1 MSLCRFIWVS
11 LGGFLY
17 SNHSPSS
24 MSAMRTM
31 RIRLADVGDINTK
44 IPKRPP
50 EPLQWKSRDVKRDN
64 SERFFSSAARPRASA
79 PRSVSVVAGKQ
90 HPLKAR
96 SSLASTLLFQSP
108 DSNLVAAAAL
118 VQGLRQ
124 GPEVGWSLW
133 EVKRDNSVHF
143 IPNWEHDSQV
153 LVHLL
158 SKSKMQITKFWF
170 GYKI

>member
-1 MSLCRFIWVS
+1 MHKTINWNDCTMSLCRFIWVS

-44 IPKRPP
+44 IPK

-133 EVKRDNSVHF
+133 EVKGTTLF
-143 IPNWEHDSQV
+143 ILSQIGCIIFEF
-153 LVHLL
+153 L
-158 SKSKMQITKFWF
+158 SICSQNPKC
-170 GYKI
+170 

>member
-1 MSLCRFIWVS
+1 MSKGHQS
-11 LGGFLY
+11 LF
-17 SNHSPSS
+17 
-24 MSAMRTM
+24 R
-31 RIRLADVGDINTK
+31 
-44 IPKRPP
+44 
-50 EPLQWKSRDVKRDN
+50 WKSRDVKRDN

-96 SSLASTLLFQSP
+96 SSLASALLFQPP
-108 DSNLVAAAAL
+108 DSNLVAATAF

-133 EVKRDNSVHF
+133 EVNRNNSVHF

-158 SKSKMQITKFWF
+158 SKSKMLIKNKNSGLDTRFKVLTHLLFWDRQS
-170 GYKI
+170 GRLPAVVAAQSS